1 MIISMKK
8 ILFPLLTILFL
19 GLVVNC
25 SAVPDKYPYLQRQW
39 MLVSFDGFSKDQLI
53 AHKAEINLTGKMEK
67 GKIYGSAYM
76 GCNQMS
82 FTSEFKNG
90 GTVKISQGVSTMK
103 ACQDM
108 NLETSFQKKFET
120 MKKYS
125 VEGHFLTLS
134 DNQGNTMKFVAA
146 DWD

>member
-1 MIISMKK
+1 
-8 ILFPLLTILFL
+8 
-19 GLVVNC
+19 
-25 SAVPDKYPYLQRQW
+25 
-39 MLVSFDGFSKDQLI
+39 MLISFDGFSKDQLI
-53 AHKAEINLTGKMEK
+53 AQKAEMNLTGKMEK
-67 GKIYGSAYM
+67 GKIQGSAYM

-90 GTVKISQGVSTMK
+90 GKLKISQGVSTMK

-108 NLETSFQKKFET
+108 NLENSFQKKIET
-120 MKKYS
+120 MTKYS

-134 DNQGNTMKFVAA
+134 DHQGNTMKFVAA